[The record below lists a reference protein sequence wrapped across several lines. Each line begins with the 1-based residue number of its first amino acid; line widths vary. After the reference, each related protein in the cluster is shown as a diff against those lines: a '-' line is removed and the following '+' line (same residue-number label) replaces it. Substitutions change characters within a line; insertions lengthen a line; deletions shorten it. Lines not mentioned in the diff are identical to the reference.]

1 MLRIFILVTVFAVVG
16 IILITVLR
24 NSSDIIK
31 CTTDQGTSK
40 IVLLAIELPIIIGT
54 LYYVRKFKQLLN
66 NQTSK
71 YENIDHTVMT
81 KHLVEQEDRY
91 IVLKQQQANLV
102 QAVQIINFVMHVVEL
117 VLFYAIDQQ
126 QICNANDEI

>member
-1 MLRIFILVTVFAVVG
+1 
-16 IILITVLR
+16 
-24 NSSDIIK
+24 
-31 CTTDQGTSK
+31 
-40 IVLLAIELPIIIGT
+40 
-54 LYYVRKFKQLLN
+54 
-66 NQTSK
+66 
-71 YENIDHTVMT
+71 MT

-126 QICNANDEI
+126 

>member
-1 MLRIFILVTVFAVVG
+1 MLRIFILVTVFAVVA

-71 YENIDHTVMT
+71 Y
-81 KHLVEQEDRY
+81 
-91 IVLKQQQANLV
+91 
-102 QAVQIINFVMHVVEL
+102 
-117 VLFYAIDQQ
+117 
-126 QICNANDEI
+126 